1 MDELCVMTWNDHCL
15 TAALSGEVD
24 HHMALALRNVL
35 DEEIRAGAQRWKRV
49 DLIFDFSEVSFMDSS
64 GIGVVMGRY
73 NTVRIAGGNIYV
85 TGCDPYVERL
95 LEMAGIWLITTK
107 MATGEEALAASRER
121 RRNNG

>member
-1 MDELCVMTWNDHCL
+1 
-15 TAALSGEVD
+15 
-24 HHMALALRNVL
+24 MALALRNVL

-107 MATGEEALAASRER
+107 MATVEEALAASRER